1 MADLEKTEFTFSDEV
16 ADENPRK
23 GGAVVDSGNGDDFEA
38 EVEVV
43 DDTPEHDRNRKPMTD
58 PPKEVTEE
66 ELSKYDESVRKRIQH
81 ISKGFHEERRA
92 KESALREREEA
103 VKLAQQIVEENK
115 KLKGSLHQGQSA
127 LLEQAKK
134 VIANEMDQ
142 AKRRFKEAYESGD
155 SDALTAAQEEM
166 TMVKMKA
173 ERVNNFRPAPVQTEQ
188 NRVQIQQPA
197 QVRPRLDAKTQEW
210 TEKNTWFGSDDE
222 MTSFALGFHNKLA
235 KSGITPSSQE
245 YYERIDARMKQ
256 VFPDAFESGKANGSE
271 DATPSP
277 KKSNVVAPATRST
290 APKKIV
296 LTKTQVELAKRLGL
310 TNEQYARAVAAEM
323 RK

>member
-1 MADLEKTEFTFSDEV
+1 MAELDKTEFTFPDEV
-16 ADENPRK
+16 EEKQSRAGSK
-23 GGAVVDSGNGDDFEA
+23 VVEA
-38 EVEVV
+38 EPEVEIV
-43 DDTPEHDRNRKPMTD
+43 DDTPEEDRGRKPMEE
-58 PPKEVTEE
+58 PPKDVTDD
-66 ELSKYDESVRKRIQH
+66 ELAKYDESVRKRIQH
-81 ISKGFHEERRA
+81 FTKGYHEERRA

-103 VKLAQQIVEENK
+103 VRLAQQVVEENK

-134 VIANEMDQ
+134 VVANEMEQ

-155 SDALTAAQEEM
+155 ADALTAAQEEM
-166 TMVKMKA
+166 TTVKMKA
-173 ERVNNFRPAPVQTEQ
+173 DRVNNFRPAPVQAEEKQ
-188 NRVQIQQPA
+188 VQMATAQP
-197 QVRPRLDAKTQEW
+197 VRPKLDAKTQEW

-235 KSGITPSSQE
+235 KSGITPSSPE

-256 VFPDAFESGKANGSE
+256 VFPDAFESEKTDNSE
-271 DATPSP
+271 DAAPSP
-277 KKSNVVAPATRST
+277 KKSNVVAPASRST

>member
-1 MADLEKTEFTFSDEV
+1 MEE
-16 ADENPRK
+16 
-23 GGAVVDSGNGDDFEA
+23 
-38 EVEVV
+38 
-43 DDTPEHDRNRKPMTD
+43 
-58 PPKEVTEE
+58 PPKDVTDE
-66 ELSKYDESVRKRIQH
+66 ELAKYDEGVRKRIQH
-81 ISKGFHEERRA
+81 FTKGYHEERRA
-92 KESALREREEA
+92 KEAALREREEA
-103 VKLAQQIVEENK
+103 VKLAQQVVEENK

-134 VIANEMDQ
+134 VVANEMEQ

-155 SDALTAAQEEM
+155 AEALTAAQEEM
-166 TMVKMKA
+166 TAAKMKA
-173 ERVNNFRPAPVQTEQ
+173 DRVNNFRPAPVQTEEKQ
-188 NRVQIQQPA
+188 VQMATAEPA
-197 QVRPRLDAKTQEW
+197 RPKLDAKTQEW

-235 KSGITPSSQE
+235 KSGITPSSPE

-256 VFPDAFESGKANGSE
+256 VFPDAFESERTEVSE

-277 KKSNVVAPATRST
+277 KKSNVVAPASRST

-296 LTKTQVELAKRLGL
+296 LTKTQVQLAKRLGL

>member
-1 MADLEKTEFTFSDEV
+1 MAELDKTEFTFPDEV
-16 ADENPRK
+16 EEKQSRAGSK
-23 GGAVVDSGNGDDFEA
+23 VVEA
-38 EVEVV
+38 EPEVEIV
-43 DDTPEHDRNRKPMTD
+43 DDTPEQDRGRKPMEE
-58 PPKEVTEE
+58 PPKDVTDD
-66 ELSKYDESVRKRIQH
+66 ELAKYDESVRKRIQH
-81 ISKGFHEERRA
+81 FTKGYHEERRA

-103 VKLAQQIVEENK
+103 VRLAQQVVEENK

-134 VIANEMDQ
+134 VVANEMEQ

-155 SDALTAAQEEM
+155 ADALTAAQEEM
-166 TMVKMKA
+166 TAVKMKA
-173 ERVNNFRPAPVQTEQ
+173 DRVNNFRPAPVQAEEKQ
-188 NRVQIQQPA
+188 VQMATAQP
-197 QVRPRLDAKTQEW
+197 VRPKLDAKTQEW
-210 TEKNTWFGSDDE
+210 TEKNEWFGSDDE

-235 KSGITPSSQE
+235 KSGITPSSPE

-256 VFPDAFESGKANGSE
+256 VFPDAFESGEAENSG
-271 DATPSP
+271 DASPSP
-277 KKSNVVAPATRST
+277 KKSNVVAPASRST

>member
-1 MADLEKTEFTFSDEV
+1 MSEADKTEFEFPDEV
-16 ADENPRK
+16 EGKQSRAGSKVVTPEQDEP
-23 GGAVVDSGNGDDFEA
+23 EI
-38 EVEVV
+38 EVV
-43 DDTPEHDRNRKPMTD
+43 DDTPEPDRGRKPMEE
-58 PPKEVTEE
+58 PPKEMSDD

-81 ISKGFHEERRA
+81 FTKGYHEERRA

-134 VIANEMDQ
+134 VVANEMKEAQ
-142 AKRRFKEAYESGD
+142 NKFKAAYESGD
-155 SDALTAAQEEM
+155 SDALAAAQQEM
-166 TMVKMKA
+166 TAIQMKA
-173 ERVNNFRPAPVQTEQ
+173 ERVNNFRPAPVQTEE
-188 NRVQIQQPA
+188 NAVQIPA
-197 QVRPRLDAKTQEW
+197 PAPVRPKLDSKTQEW
-210 TEKNTWFGSDDE
+210 TEKNTWFGNDDE

-245 YYERIDARMKQ
+245 YYERIDARMRQ
-256 VFPDAFESGKANGSE
+256 VFPDAFESEKSNGSE
-271 DATPSP
+271 DATPPP

>member
-1 MADLEKTEFTFSDEV
+1 MADMDKTEFTFPDE
-16 ADENPRK
+16 AEEK
-23 GGAVVDSGNGDDFEA
+23 QSGGGSGSAQPES
-38 EVEVV
+38 EVEVI
-43 DDTPEHDRNRKPMTD
+43 DDTPEQDRGRKPMEEAPKDVTD
-58 PPKEVTEE
+58 E

-81 ISKGFHEERRA
+81 FTKGYHEERRA
-92 KESALREREEA
+92 KEAALREREEA
-103 VKLAQQIVEENK
+103 VKLTQQIIEENK

-134 VIANEMDQ
+134 VVANEMEQ
-142 AKRRFKEAYESGD
+142 AKRKFKEAYESGD
-155 SDALTAAQEEM
+155 AEALTAAQEEM
-166 TMVKMKA
+166 TAVKMKA
-173 ERVNNFRPAPVQTEQ
+173 ERVNNFRPAPVQDDEK
-188 NRVQIQQPA
+188 RVQIPTA
-197 QVRPRLDAKTQEW
+197 EPVRPKLDAKTQEW
-210 TEKNTWFGSDDE
+210 TEKNTWFGNDDE
-222 MTSFALGFHNKLA
+222 MTSFALGFHNKLV
-235 KSGITPSSQE
+235 KSGITPSSPE

-256 VFPDAFESGKANGSE
+256 VFPDAFESGETEVSE

-296 LTKTQVELAKRLGL
+296 LTKTQVQLAKRLGL

>member
-1 MADLEKTEFTFSDEV
+1 MSEAEKTEFEFPD
-16 ADENPRK
+16 
-23 GGAVVDSGNGDDFEA
+23 EA
-38 EVEVV
+38 EERESRAGSKVVTPEETEIEIV
-43 DDTPEHDRNRKPMTD
+43 DDTPEEDRGRKPMED
-58 PPKEVTEE
+58 LPKEMSDD
-66 ELSKYDESVRKRIQH
+66 ELSKYDEGVRKRIQH
-81 ISKGFHEERRA
+81 FTKGYHEERRA

-103 VKLAQQIVEENK
+103 VRLTQQIVEENK
-115 KLKGSLHQGQSA
+115 KLKGSLHQNQSVI
-127 LLEQAKK
+127 LEQAKK
-134 VIANEMDQ
+134 VVAKEMEE

-155 SDALTAAQEEM
+155 ADALTSAQEEM
-166 TMVKMKA
+166 TVARIKA
-173 ERVNNFRPAPVQTEQ
+173 DRVNNFRPAPVQTGE

-197 QVRPRLDAKTQEW
+197 QVRPKLDSKTQEW
-210 TEKNTWFGSDDE
+210 TERNTWFGNDDE

-245 YYERIDARMKQ
+245 YYERIDSRMKQ
-256 VFPDAFESGKANGSE
+256 VFPDAFESDRTDASE

-296 LTKTQVELAKRLGL
+296 LTKTQVQLAKRLGL
-310 TNEQYARAVAAEM
+310 TNEQYARAVAQEM

>member
-1 MADLEKTEFTFSDEV
+1 MANMDKTEFEFPDE
-16 ADENPRK
+16 AEEKQSRAGSK
-23 GGAVVDSGNGDDFEA
+23 VVETES
-38 EVEVV
+38 EVEVI
-43 DDTPEHDRNRKPMTD
+43 DDTPEQDRGRKPMEEAPKDVTD
-58 PPKEVTEE
+58 E

-81 ISKGFHEERRA
+81 FTKGYHEERRA
-92 KESALREREEA
+92 KEAALREREEA
-103 VKLAQQIVEENK
+103 VRMAQQVVEENK

-134 VIANEMDQ
+134 VVANEMEQ
-142 AKRRFKEAYESGD
+142 AKRKFKEAYESGD
-155 SDALTAAQEEM
+155 AEALTAAQEEM
-166 TMVKMKA
+166 TVVKMKA
-173 ERVNNFRPAPVQTEQ
+173 ERVNNFRPAPVQDDEKQ
-188 NRVQIQQPA
+188 VQIPTA
-197 QVRPRLDAKTQEW
+197 EPVRPKLDAKTQEW
-210 TEKNTWFGSDDE
+210 TEKNTWFGNDDE
-222 MTSFALGFHNKLA
+222 MTSFALGFHNKLV
-235 KSGITPSSQE
+235 KSGITPSSSE

-256 VFPDAFESGKANGSE
+256 VFPDAFESGETEVSE

>member
-1 MADLEKTEFTFSDEV
+1 MSEAEKTEFEFPD
-16 ADENPRK
+16 
-23 GGAVVDSGNGDDFEA
+23 EA
-38 EVEVV
+38 EERESRAGSKVVTPEETEIEIV
-43 DDTPEHDRNRKPMTD
+43 DDTPEEDRGRKPMED
-58 PPKEVTEE
+58 LPKEMSDD
-66 ELSKYDESVRKRIQH
+66 ELSKYDEGVRKRIQH
-81 ISKGFHEERRA
+81 FTKGYHEERRA

-103 VKLAQQIVEENK
+103 VRLTQQIVEENK

-134 VIANEMDQ
+134 VVAKEMEE

-155 SDALTAAQEEM
+155 ADALTSAQEEM
-166 TMVKMKA
+166 TVARIKA
-173 ERVNNFRPAPVQTEQ
+173 DRVNNFRPAPVQTEE
-188 NRVQIQQPA
+188 NRVQVQQPA
-197 QVRPRLDAKTQEW
+197 QVRPKLDSKTQEW
-210 TEKNTWFGSDDE
+210 TERNTWFGNDDE

-245 YYERIDARMKQ
+245 YYERIDSRMKQ
-256 VFPDAFESGKANGSE
+256 VFPDAFESDRTDASE

-296 LTKTQVELAKRLGL
+296 LTKTQVQLAKRLGL
-310 TNEQYARAVAAEM
+310 TNEQYARAVAQEM

>member
-1 MADLEKTEFTFSDEV
+1 MADMDKTEFTFPDEV
-16 ADENPRK
+16 EEKQSRAGSK
-23 GGAVVDSGNGDDFEA
+23 VVETEP
-38 EVEVV
+38 EVEIV
-43 DDTPEHDRNRKPMTD
+43 DDTPEADRGRKPMEEAPKDVTD
-58 PPKEVTEE
+58 E

-81 ISKGFHEERRA
+81 FTKGYHEERRA
-92 KESALREREEA
+92 KEAALREREEA
-103 VKLAQQIVEENK
+103 VRMAQQVVEENK

-134 VIANEMDQ
+134 VVANEMEQ

-155 SDALTAAQEEM
+155 AEALTAAQEEM
-166 TMVKMKA
+166 TVVKMKV
-173 ERVNNFRPAPVQTEQ
+173 ERVNNFRPAPVQDDEKQ
-188 NRVQIQQPA
+188 VQIPTA
-197 QVRPRLDAKTQEW
+197 EPVRPKLDAKTQEW
-210 TEKNTWFGSDDE
+210 TEKNTWFGNDDE
-222 MTSFALGFHNKLA
+222 MTSFALGFHNKLV
-235 KSGITPSSQE
+235 KSGITPSSPE

-256 VFPDAFESGKANGSE
+256 VFPDAFESERAEASE

-277 KKSNVVAPATRST
+277 RKSNVVAPASRST